1 MGDKRVKLTYETLT
15 ASWVEE
21 KDEDTDYDLNGLKRV
36 SRTFVALPATTYD
49 KVVGTSTIDSN
60 GTTLYLGSF
69 KIEETDAKWS
79 LSEVWLEAGELSR
92 DENSEDAKGSISIT
106 QIGGCPAAPAGY
118 TVVNESKNN
127 TQGFETCSRTFYKN
141 DSELS
146 RSNDYVG
153 SQLAETIEV
162 FSPTAEPTPTNIA
175 AVLGN
180 KSTSNVDG
188 IPTIRYTFLVP
199 SVLSESSDK
208 VGSQLAITIEAF
220 NETPAT
226 PAGYSIASTQKSD
239 IEGIPTKRYTFL
251 KDNVELSRSEDKVG
265 SQLSI
270 TIEQF
275 NGTPATPAGYL
286 VASEL
291 VSDFEG
297 IPTKRYTFLKPSV
310 LSQSEDNVGSQKSI
324 TIDAFGQTPATPSG
338 YVLANEQVSDF
349 EGIKTKRFTFLKPS
363 ILSLKQ
369 ELIGGATI
377 VVVEVF
383 SKTEAQVDSEIS
395 AITDNHLLVSKD
407 ESDFDGI
414 KTTQFRYNI
423 DVVEI
428 LDFAENNLLVIQETE
443 LSINNFTTGIIGTTT
458 KSHSGKTLYL
468 GGETIDNNNSI
479 KTRIRKWFEAGLL
492 SETFRTADDGLV
504 NYTRV
509 WLKKVGTSP
518 AIPAG
523 SVITSEEIGDYNG
536 LRTINIQYRKLPT
549 SGTFTYQTTIPFTI
563 PGTVEVLETKPYD
576 FNNLKNLVLDLTPPT
591 PTTVAASVEVT
602 YSTSQNVSTSNL
614 WQPIEWASSLI
625 TGIGEGSTPIY
636 SASTYSK
643 YIRIGNGK
651 TVNVGEYLTG
661 VKVLSSKGEIEIKGP
676 TYDPAG
682 KSILVSIS
690 NDPVFSDKDGIQY
703 YKKTLVTATIPP
715 RP

>member
-1 MGDKRVKLTYETLT
+1 M
-15 ASWVEE
+15 
-21 KDEDTDYDLNGLKRV
+21 
-36 SRTFVALPATTYD
+36 
-49 KVVGTSTIDSN
+49 
-60 GTTLYLGSF
+60 
-69 KIEETDAKWS
+69 
-79 LSEVWLEAGELSR
+79 
-92 DENSEDAKGSISIT
+92 
-106 QIGGCPAAPAGY
+106 
-118 TVVNESKNN
+118 
-127 TQGFETCSRTFYKN
+127 
-141 DSELS
+141 S
-146 RSNDYVG
+146 RSNDYIG
-153 SQLAETIEV
+153 SQLSEVIEV
-162 FSPTAEPTPTNIA
+162 FSPTAEPIPTNGT

-188 IPTIRYTFLVP
+188 ISTIRYTFLVP
-199 SVLSESSDK
+199 SVLSETEDNI
-208 VGSQLAITIEAF
+208 GSQKAIVIEAF
-220 NETPAT
+220 DKTPA
-226 PAGYSIASTQKSD
+226 A
-239 IEGIPTKRYTFL
+239 
-251 KDNVELSRSEDKVG
+251 
-265 SQLSI
+265 
-270 TIEQF
+270 
-275 NGTPATPAGYL
+275 
-286 VASEL
+286 
-291 VSDFEG
+291 
-297 IPTKRYTFLKPSV
+297 
-310 LSQSEDNVGSQKSI
+310 
-324 TIDAFGQTPATPSG
+324 PSG
-338 YVLANEQVSDF
+338 YILANEQVSDF

-363 ILSLKQ
+363 ILSLQQ
-369 ELIGGATI
+369 ELIGGTTT
-377 VVVEVF
+377 VVVEAF
-383 SKTEAQVDSEIS
+383 SKTEAQVNSEIS

-428 LDFAENNLLVIQETE
+428 IDFSENNLLVIQETE

-509 WLKKVGTSP
+509 WLKEVGTSP

-563 PGTVEVLETKPYD
+563 PGTIEVLETTPYNS
-576 FNNLKNLVLDLTPPT
+576 NNTKNLVLDLTPPT
-591 PTTVAASVEVT
+591 PTTVAASVVVT
-602 YSTSQNVSTSNL
+602 YSTSQNVSISNL

-625 TGIGEGSTPIY
+625 TGIGEGPTPIY

-651 TVNVGEYLTG
+651 TVSAGGYLTG
-661 VKVLSSKGEIEIKGP
+661 VKVIGESNGKIELNGP

-690 NDPVFSDKDGIQY
+690 NDPVFSDKDGVQY